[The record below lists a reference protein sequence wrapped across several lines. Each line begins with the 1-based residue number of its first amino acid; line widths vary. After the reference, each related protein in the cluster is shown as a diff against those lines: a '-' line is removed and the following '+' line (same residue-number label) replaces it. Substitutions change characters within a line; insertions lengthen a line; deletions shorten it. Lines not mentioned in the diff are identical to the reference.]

1 MAQQFQVPQFIEREA
16 KLVGPFTMRQS
27 AILGGTG
34 ALLFVLWFI
43 LVKWLFF
50 VVGIPVTLLIVLV
63 GFMKINGRPLL
74 DFFTSFFSFF
84 ISPQIYIWQKRN
96 VKKEKRKKTKGGVE
110 KFSGPATKITKQG
123 IRDLAKKLDK
133 QT

>member
-1 MAQQFQVPQFIEREA
+1 MQQFQVPQFIEREA

-43 LVKWLFF
+43 LEKWLFF
-50 VVGIPVTLLIVLV
+50 VIGIPLALLVILV
-63 GFMKINGRPLL
+63 GFLKINGRPLL

-84 ISPQIYIWQKRN
+84 ISPQLYIWQKRN
-96 VKKEKRKKTKGGVE
+96 AKPEKLKKAKNGVE
-110 KFSGPATKITKQG
+110 KFSGPVVEITKQG
-123 IRDLAKKLDK
+123 IRELAKKLDK

>member
-1 MAQQFQVPQFIEREA
+1 MQQFQVPQFIEREA

-43 LVKWLFF
+43 LAKWLFF
-50 VVGIPVTLLIVLV
+50 VIGAPLSLLIVLV

-84 ISPQIYIWQKRN
+84 ISPQIYIWQKRSAKQ
-96 VKKEKRKKTKGGVE
+96 KKLKQTKGKVE
-110 KFSGPATKITKQG
+110 KFSGPTTGITKQG

-133 QT
+133 I

>member
-1 MAQQFQVPQFIEREA
+1 MQQFQVPQFIEREA

-43 LVKWLFF
+43 LEKWLFF
-50 VVGIPVTLLIVLV
+50 VIGIPLALLVILV
-63 GFMKINGRPLL
+63 GFLKINGRPLL

-84 ISPQIYIWQKRN
+84 VSPQVYIWQKRN
-96 VKKEKRKKTKGGVE
+96 VKPEKLKKAKNKVE
-110 KFSGPATKITKQG
+110 KFSGPATEITKQG
-123 IRDLAKKLDK
+123 IKNLAKRLDK

>member
-1 MAQQFQVPQFIEREA
+1 MQQFQVPQFIEREA
-16 KLVGPFTMRQS
+16 KLVGPFTLRQS
-27 AILGGTG
+27 AILGGAG

-43 LVKWLFF
+43 LQKWLFF
-50 VVGIPVTLLIVLV
+50 AIGIPLALLFLLV
-63 GFMKINGRPLL
+63 GFVKINGRPLL

-84 ISPQIYIWQKRN
+84 ISPQIYIWQKRS
-96 VKKEKRKKTKGGVE
+96 VRKEKLKATKDEVE
-110 KFSGPATKITKQG
+110 KFSGPATEITSQG

>member
-1 MAQQFQVPQFIEREA
+1 MQQFQVPQFIEREA

-43 LVKWLFF
+43 LEKWLFF
-50 VVGIPVTLLIVLV
+50 VIGIPLALLVILV
-63 GFMKINGRPLL
+63 GFLKINGRPLL

-84 ISPQIYIWQKRN
+84 VSPQVYIWQKRN
-96 VKKEKRKKTKGGVE
+96 VKPEKLKKAKDKVK
-110 KFSGPATKITKQG
+110 KFSGPATEITKQG
-123 IRDLAKKLDK
+123 IKDLAKRLDK

>member
-1 MAQQFQVPQFIEREA
+1 MQQFQVPQFIEREA

-43 LVKWLFF
+43 LEKWLFF
-50 VVGIPVTLLIVLV
+50 VIGIPLALLVILV
-63 GFMKINGRPLL
+63 GFLKINGRPLL

-84 ISPQIYIWQKRN
+84 VSPQVYIWQKRN
-96 VKKEKRKKTKGGVE
+96 VKPEKLKKAKGGVE
-110 KFSGPATKITKQG
+110 KFSGPATEITVQG

-133 QT
+133 I